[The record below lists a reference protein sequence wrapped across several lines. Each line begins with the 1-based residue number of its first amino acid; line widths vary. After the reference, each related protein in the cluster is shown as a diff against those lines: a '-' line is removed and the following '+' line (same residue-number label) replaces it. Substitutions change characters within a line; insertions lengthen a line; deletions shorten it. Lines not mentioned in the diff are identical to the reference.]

1 MFDVYLVSWNAC
13 YVEPTQYKPS
23 LPPLTGNLAKSKGRE
38 RDEKPS
44 QHFFFIR
51 DDKCVVP
58 RTRECDQT
66 SDQTDIL
73 SVPQQ
78 SRNVINSAA

>member
-1 MFDVYLVSWNAC
+1 MFDVYLVSRNAC
-13 YVEPTQYKPS
+13 YVEPTPYKPS
-23 LPPLTGNLAKSKGRE
+23 LPLVTGNLAKTKGRE

-51 DDKCVVP
+51 DDKCVVL
-58 RTRECDQT
+58 RTRECDQI
-66 SDQTDIL
+66 SDQNDIL
-73 SVPQQ
+73 CVPQQ